1 MFGQSL
7 LSAFG
12 SAACTTDTDQLF
24 PATTF
29 QSVATYQLNGNV
41 NDLTGNY
48 NGTQSGG
55 TWETNGEFLG
65 CWNSDG
71 VSDEYLQASQPPNVK
86 TVSAWVYVTGTP
98 SNSVGAIVW
107 TNGASSA
114 PSVSYL
120 LGLSDA
126 GKIYAFGSYVG
137 LTRTVTLNQWY
148 HVAATYNAGTVKIYW
163 EGTHVETRTT
173 PFPSV
178 VNGTQITIGRSNYA
192 GNVHNFNGSI
202 DQIRIYD
209 KTLTSADITTLYNET
224 VATSSTN
231 ITFEGYNGIAY
242 YKMSDAT
249 DQLGNY
255 NGTAT
260 DVNFNT
266 VGKFGFAGAFNG
278 SSSYIDTTYNF
289 GTDSSYSISL
299 WEKTSV
305 TSTRQGLFGV
315 WIASG
320 SNNGPG
326 INFGI
331 DASNNF
337 EFMIANGSSNWSD
350 TSISASSYTDGN
362 WHNLILVI
370 NGTSVKLYADGNTT
384 PIANLTSSVS
394 AGTSTSNNLALG
406 RLGNYPGLYF
416 NGSIDQVRIY
426 DSALSAANV
435 TTLYN
440 EIECPAV
447 AVTNAF
453 NTVLYTGNG
462 SIRSITGV
470 GFEPDLVWIKKRSS
484 ASTGDNML
492 FDSVRGVDKVIISN
506 STQAEYNGGGSG
518 YQTSFDSDGFSITSN
533 AFVNQSSATYVA
545 WNWKAGGTAVSNTD
559 GTITSQVSANTDAG
573 FSITKYTGNGISG
586 ATFGHALGKQVE
598 ISIVKNVGSSGYWYV
613 YSNLLPTNNNLYLN
627 TSDSKQAD
635 GVMLGGNST
644 TVSISA
650 SSAVNTNN
658 GSYIAYNFTSIPG
671 YSKVG
676 SYTGTGATGNVQYVG
691 FEPAF
696 LMIKNTTGGSSWVI
710 FDNKRNPSNPKE
722 DALFPNLSSAEYTFS
737 NTGINFLSN
746 SFSLISNPGE
756 TNGSGQT
763 YIFLAIK

>member
-671 YSKVG
+671 YSKIG
-676 SYTGTGATGNVQYVG
+676 SYVGTGATGNAQYLG

-696 LMIKNTTGGSSWVI
+696 LLVKRTSSTSDWYMI
-710 FDNKRNPSNPKE
+710 DNKRNPSNPRNSWLN
-722 DALFPNLSSAEYTFS
+722 ANTSTAEYTPS
-737 NTGINFLSN
+737 HGVDFLSN
-746 SFSLISNPGE
+746 GFSFIS
-756 TNGSGQT
+756 TDLNGTGQSW
-763 YIFLAIK
+763 IFLAIA